1 MIKNII
7 LINRHLADIN
17 PIECGEETCPPEFHI
32 GPASRPYFLLHYVF
46 SGSGVFQ
53 MDGREHTV
61 SAGQISVLHPHETVY
76 YRTDPN
82 NPWHYSWI
90 GFETALEV
98 PLLWEQDVLDLKQA
112 EHIFLAFRSSDQVA
126 ANREYYICGKI
137 FELLSMLQ
145 RPEPAAS
152 KASALVE
159 RAKKYIESNFGGLIT
174 VEQLSADLYVNRSYF
189 STVFKKHTGHSPQ
202 QYLQNVR
209 LENAADLLAN
219 QNASVG
225 LAASKSGYDDLY
237 HFSKMFK
244 KKFGV
249 PPTAYKKSRRD

>member
-1 MIKNII
+1 
-7 LINRHLADIN
+7 
-17 PIECGEETCPPEFHI
+17 
-32 GPASRPYFLLHYVF
+32 
-46 SGSGVFQ
+46 
-53 MDGREHTV
+53 
-61 SAGQISVLHPHETVY
+61 
-76 YRTDPN
+76 
-82 NPWHYSWI
+82 
-90 GFETALEV
+90 
-98 PLLWEQDVLDLKQA
+98 
-112 EHIFLAFRSSDQVA
+112 
-126 ANREYYICGKI
+126 
-137 FELLSMLQ
+137 
-145 RPEPAAS
+145 
-152 KASALVE
+152 
-159 RAKKYIESNFGGLIT
+159 